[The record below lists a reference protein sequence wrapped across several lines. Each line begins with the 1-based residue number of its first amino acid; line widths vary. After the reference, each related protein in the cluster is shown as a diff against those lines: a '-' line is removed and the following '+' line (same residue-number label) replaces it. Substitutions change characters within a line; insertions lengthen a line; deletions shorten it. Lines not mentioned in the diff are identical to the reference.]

1 MMTTRQVF
9 DGFFKEEKGAF
20 ESWNVIIFSCIFF
33 TLQIEQWLERALP
46 SILVGGMA
54 VMLAILLPMSI
65 YTYKLSQNT
74 YKQISTKCKYKY
86 NVQLL
91 VVNYYLGFRNTRHTI
106 LCSCTCIIW
115 ICICNKRD
123 TCCYSVTVSIW

>member
-9 DGFFKEEKGAF
+9 DGFLKKKKELLKVET
-20 ESWNVIIFSCIFF
+20 SSYSCIFF

-65 YTYKLSQNT
+65 YTYK
-74 YKQISTKCKYKY
+74 QISTKGKYSCHM
-86 NVQLL
+86 QLCW
-91 VVNYYLGFRNTRHTI
+91 F
-106 LCSCTCIIW
+106 
-115 ICICNKRD
+115 
-123 TCCYSVTVSIW
+123 

>member
-9 DGFFKEEKGAF
+9 DGFLKKKKELLEV
-20 ESWNVIIFSCIFF
+20 ETSSYSCIFF

-65 YTYKLSQNT
+65 YTYK
-74 YKQISTKCKYKY
+74 QISTKGK
-86 NVQLL
+86 
-91 VVNYYLGFRNTRHTI
+91 
-106 LCSCTCIIW
+106 CSC
-115 ICICNKRD
+115 
-123 TCCYSVTVSIW
+123 

>member
-1 MMTTRQVF
+1 
-9 DGFFKEEKGAF
+9 
-20 ESWNVIIFSCIFF
+20 
-33 TLQIEQWLERALP
+33 
-46 SILVGGMA
+46 MA

-91 VVNYYLGFRNTRHTI
+91 VVNCYLGFRNTRRTI
-106 LCSCTCIIW
+106 LCSCTCIVLYEFVSVIKETPAV
-115 ICICNKRD
+115 IVLLYLYGNNVLSAYTASTEAIVTTSHLFILPLLLFRKRLYFYRVKW
-123 TCCYSVTVSIW
+123 TMNNGL